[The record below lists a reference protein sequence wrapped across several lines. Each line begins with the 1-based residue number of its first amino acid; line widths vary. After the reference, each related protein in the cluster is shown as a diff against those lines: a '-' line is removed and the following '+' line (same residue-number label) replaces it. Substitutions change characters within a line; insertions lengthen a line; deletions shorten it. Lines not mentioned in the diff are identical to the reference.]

1 MNVVS
6 KVYADGRIEPVNK
19 PWTLAQM
26 QAFVGGYIERVPC
39 TLAHRALI
47 CDEEGVLKDK
57 PVNVEAT
64 TLVRPGTLMDQG
76 LRGDCLIVKA

>member
-6 KVYADGRIEPVNK
+6 KIYVDGRIEPVNK
-19 PWTLAQM
+19 KWTLAQM
-26 QAFVGGYIERVPC
+26 QAFVGGYIERVAC
-39 TLAHRALI
+39 TVAHRALI
-47 CDEEGVLKDK
+47 CDEEGLLKDK

-64 TLVRPGTLMDQG
+64 KLVRPGVLMDQG